1 MSLHPQPFTVV
12 PPETARVARRIPP
25 GQPEVGG
32 ATERYAE
39 LGIMLHA
46 LPANWNVKFRQRI
59 ECLANIHFC

>member
-32 ATERYAE
+32 ATEHYAE
-39 LGIMLHA
+39 LGIMLHCSPTPDFT
-46 LPANWNVKFRQRI
+46 PARVRSLSLEQ
-59 ECLANIHFC
+59 